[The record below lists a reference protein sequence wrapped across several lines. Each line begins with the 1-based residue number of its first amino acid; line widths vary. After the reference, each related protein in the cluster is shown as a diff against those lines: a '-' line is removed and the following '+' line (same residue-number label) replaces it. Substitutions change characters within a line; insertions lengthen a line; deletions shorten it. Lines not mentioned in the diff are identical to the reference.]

1 MEVARAN
8 PALFFFFFRPFLM
21 LLQQETVRKLQMLLF
36 LCAME
41 EDTILHSLPK
51 ELLLLIQD
59 FVRIRMSLVTVE

>member
-1 MEVARAN
+1 
-8 PALFFFFFRPFLM
+8 M